1 MPSLSWIL
9 AALAPLLLAG
19 VVGCSDDSSA
29 GPGGSG
35 GSSPDPNASCPDDG
49 LNEGP
54 PLPVAFAAPTLIPV
68 SAEPERVVAGD
79 FNQDG
84 HVDLVLADGPKLNPV
99 VVLFGDGTGG
109 FGPPEPAGTAP
120 GFDCAVGDMD
130 GDGIDDL
137 IVARQ
142 PIPPEAAVVTVHFG
156 GASFPDDVG
165 EIVASAE
172 TAGSRSVEVGDF
184 DADGRRD
191 VAVFTGVGVG
201 VAFNEGGRAFTPI
214 GLIGEGI
221 QESAYAVAAVDV
233 ANLDS
238 DAGVEILG
246 LSGTGAWRRYD
257 VATGRTSQA
266 TSVGTVTPGSGAR
279 APGDFDGDGLDDL
292 LRAAKGGLHVFWN
305 DGKLGQPRLFC
316 VSDNLTEGVAG
327 VATSDLDGDGLPD
340 LIASTQNNQLVI
352 LGGAESRRFREP
364 FVLPSDSP
372 GQVLTADLNEDG
384 ALDIVVA
391 SAPPGGGGQVEVH
404 LSAE

>member
-1 MPSLSWIL
+1 
-9 AALAPLLLAG
+9 LAPLFLFGFL
-19 VVGCSDDSSA
+19 GCSDDAPA

-35 GSSPDPNASCPDDG
+35 GSSADPDGSCPDDG
-49 LNEGP
+49 LNQGP
-54 PLPVAFAAPTLIPV
+54 PIEIAFAAPTLFPV
-68 SAEPERVVAGD
+68 AAEPERVVAGD
-79 FNQDG
+79 LNDDG
-84 HVDLVLADGPKLNPV
+84 HIDLVLADGAKLNPV
-99 VVLFGDGTGG
+99 VVLYGDGTGG
-109 FGPPEPAGTAP
+109 FAPPEAAGMAP

-130 GDGIDDL
+130 GDGVDDL
-137 IVARQ
+137 TIARQ

-156 GASFPDDVG
+156 GASFPNDVG

-184 DADGRRD
+184 DADGRLD

-201 VAFNEGGRAFTPI
+201 VAFNEGSRMFTPI

-233 ANLDS
+233 ASLDS
-238 DAGVEILG
+238 DAGLEILG

-257 VATGRTSQA
+257 VANGRTSQA

-305 DGKLGQPRLFC
+305 DGKFEQPDLFC
-316 VSDNLTEGVAG
+316 VSENLSEGVAG
-327 VATSDLDGDGLPD
+327 VASADLDGDGRPD
-340 LIASTQNNQLVI
+340 LIASTRTKQLVI
-352 LGGAESRRFREP
+352 LGGAGSRRFREP
-364 FVLPSDSP
+364 FMLPSDPP
-372 GQVLTADLNEDG
+372 GDVITADLNEDG

-391 SAPPGGGGQVEVH
+391 SAPTGGGGQIEVH
-404 LSAE
+404 LAAK